1 MADCPDAHSD
11 LQPGYTIWYDC
22 AHRTRITMQRF
33 KLLRELGVRM
43 NYIVISYNKLSN
55 VRTGVMESY
64 DSATT
69 LYVTS

>member
-43 NYIVISYNKLSN
+43 NYIVS
-55 VRTGVMESY
+55 
-64 DSATT
+64 
-69 LYVTS
+69 